1 MTIDELIDLA
11 AEAREELGGDAQVR
25 IAYQPGYPI
34 RAALR
39 YVTIPPGAGL
49 DDLYAQDETAAG
61 QENEGAFPVAGHRR
75 PPRRR
80 EPRLGLERR
89 LLHVRKEQAR

>member
-11 AEAREELGGDAQVR
+11 AEAREELSGDAQVR

-39 YVTIPPGAGL
+39 YVTIPPGTGP

-61 QENEGAFPVAGHRR
+61 QENDGTFLWLAIGDLPDGENPYAPGWAWTGAYFT
-75 PPRRR
+75 
-80 EPRLGLERR
+80 
-89 LLHVRKEQAR
+89 